1 MQIPAKL
8 EAAAC
13 SHTGS
18 VRITNEDSFGV
29 CLDAGV
35 FVVCDGMGG
44 AAAGEIASRLAVDTL
59 IDRMCSPGEHEDDL
73 QKALGEAIAAANRLV
88 YQRAEKD
95 SALHGMGTTLVAALV
110 SDSRAIIAH
119 VGDSRCYLYRNGSL
133 IRQTKDHSL
142 VDEQVRLGQL
152 TQDQADRSPLRNV
165 ITRAIGTQKTVAAEV
180 SVIDLEQG
188 DLLLLCSDG
197 LTRELPDER
206 IVAILNEMLG
216 RGEEVE
222 AISEKLVETANAA
235 GGRDNI
241 TCIVTLFA
249 DPVDAAV

>member
-18 VRITNEDSFGV
+18 VRVTNEDSFGV

-44 AAAGEIASRLAVDTL
+44 AAAGEIASRLAVDAL
-59 IDRMCSPGEHEDDL
+59 IERMCSSRNHEQDL
-73 QKALGEAIAAANRLV
+73 EKALGEAIAAANRLV
-88 YQRAEKD
+88 FQRAEKD

-110 SDSRAIIAH
+110 SDHRAIIAH
-119 VGDSRCYLYRNGSL
+119 VGDSRCYLYRGGEL
-133 IRQTKDHSL
+133 TRQTNDHSL
-142 VDEQVRLGQL
+142 VDEQVRLGQI
-152 TQDQADRSPLRNV
+152 TPEQADRSPLRNV

-180 SVIDLEQG
+180 SEIDLEPG

-197 LTRELPDER
+197 LTRELPDES
-206 IVAILNEMLG
+206 IVAILNDMLQ
-216 RGEEVE
+216 RGEDVE
-222 AISEKLVETANAA
+222 AIPAKLVDAANTA

-241 TCIVTLFA
+241 TCIVTLVP
-249 DPVDAAV
+249 DSVRGAA